1 MSTSLRRLLQAGA
14 VCMSLLISVFASAGQ
29 SSAAQYSPA
38 QSKQQYQTAVKQAIN
53 SPFRVDVQPVQQGV
67 KQGSS
72 AVLKVQLHD
81 ANNELVNASDKMSFV
96 VKTWS
101 PRGREQTHSLEIA
114 PGSNSGEVTVQADE
128 AGLWKLEVRESN
140 DRLASGSGYLMVSAP
155 PQTKKSSPKPSRR
168 AVKPKPTGSAFLFAP
183 RLILAAYHSPMRVPD
198 DSPASSSKPKISL
211 TVSGD
216 ADNKVP
222 ADGIIAADV
231 ALFLSAP
238 QPVNYQISLTVSQ
251 GQVSPQMVTIK
262 AGEVQGTAKWTSKTI
277 AENATISIKSVTPG
291 IDTEVVTQTINFTD
305 PIFAIAFFNPPSSLN
320 IVERGFLAVKFLD
333 RTGTPVPAHAPM
345 SFSFSANSA
354 HVNVVPTSSQTKPD
368 ALDFQASII
377 PSGFGTV
384 TIEAVVGHLHSIT
397 PVTIRITGF
406 FLLIFCAVGGA
417 LGGLVN
423 HLDRKQKGLAASLIT
438 GMVVAFPITWLYVW
452 VGLPH
457 VDASILHNQP
467 SAVMVA
473 IIAGMSGAGGLKKA
487 AQKFGFDLFD
497 SSTGKAAR
505 AAA

>member
-1 MSTSLRRLLQAGA
+1 MSTSLRRPLRTAA
-14 VCMSLLISVFASAGQ
+14 VCVSLLISVFALAGQ
-29 SSAAQYSPA
+29 SSPV
-38 QSKQQYQTAVKQAIN
+38 QSKQQYQTAVQQAVN
-53 SPFRVDVQPVQQGV
+53 GPFRVDVQPVQQGV

-72 AVLKVQLHD
+72 AILKIQIHN

-96 VKTWS
+96 VRAWS
-101 PRGREQTHSLEIA
+101 PGGKEQTHSLEIA
-114 PGSNSGEVTVQADE
+114 PGSNSGQVTVKADE
-128 AGLWKLEVRESN
+128 AGLWKLEVRENN
-140 DRLASGSGYLMVSAP
+140 DHLVSGSSYLLVSAP
-155 PQTKKSSPKPSRR
+155 AQVKKEIQKPARR
-168 AVKPKPTGSAFLFAP
+168 AVKPKPTGTAFMFAP
-183 RLILAAYHSPMRVPD
+183 RLILASYRLQMPAPGN
-198 DSPASSSKPKISL
+198 SPAPASKPRISL

-216 ADNKVP
+216 ADNKVL
-222 ADGIIAADV
+222 ADGIVAADV

-238 QPVNYQISLTVSQ
+238 QSTDYQISLSVSQ
-251 GQVSPQMVTIK
+251 GQVLPQVVIIK
-262 AGEVQGTAKWTSKTI
+262 AGDVQGTARWTSKTI
-277 AENATISIKSVTPG
+277 VENATISIKSVTPK
-291 IDTEVVTQTINFTD
+291 IDTDVVSQTISFTD
-305 PIFAIAFFNPPSSLN
+305 PIVAIAFFNPPSTLN
-320 IVERGFLAVKFLD
+320 IVERGMLAVKFLD
-333 RTGTPVPAHAPM
+333 RTGTPVPAHAPL
-345 SFSFSANSA
+345 SFSFSANSP

-397 PVTIRITGF
+397 PVSIRITGF
-406 FLLIFCAVGGA
+406 LLLILCAAAGA

-423 HLDRKQKGLAASLIT
+423 HLDRKQKGLVASLIT

-497 SSTGKAAR
+497 SSTSKAAR

>member
-1 MSTSLRRLLQAGA
+1 MFASLRRRLRSAA
-14 VCMSLLISVFASAGQ
+14 VCLSLLISVFALAGQ
-29 SSAAQYSPA
+29 SSPV
-38 QSKQQYQTAVKQAIN
+38 QSKQQYQTAVQQAVN
-53 SPFRVDVQPVQQGV
+53 GPFRVDVQPVQQGV

-72 AVLKVQLHD
+72 AVLKVQLHN
-81 ANNELVNASDKMSFV
+81 ANNELVNASDKMTFV
-96 VKTWS
+96 VKAWS
-101 PRGREQTHSLEIA
+101 PGGKEQTHSLEIA
-114 PGSNSGEVTVQADE
+114 PGSNSGEVTVQAVE

-140 DRLASGSGYLMVSAP
+140 DHLVSGSSYLLVSAP
-155 PQTKKSSPKPSRR
+155 QQVKKNIQKPARR
-168 AVKPKPTGSAFLFAP
+168 ALKPKPTGGAFMFAP
-183 RLILAAYHSPMRVPD
+183 RLILAAYHPQMPAPD
-198 DSPASSSKPKISL
+198 SSAASSSKPKIIL

-231 ALFLSAP
+231 ALFLSAA
-238 QPVNYQISLTVSQ
+238 QPRDYQISLSVSQ
-251 GQVSPQMVTIK
+251 GQVVPQMVTIK
-262 AGEVQGTAKWTSKTI
+262 AGEVQGAAKWTSKTI
-277 AENATISIKSVTPG
+277 AENATISIKDVTPR
-291 IDTEVVTQTINFTD
+291 IDTEMVSQTISFID
-305 PIFAIAFFNPPSSLN
+305 PIVKIVFSNTLEFMN
-320 IVERGFLAVKFLD
+320 IVERGTIAVQFLD
-333 RTGTPVPAHAPM
+333 RNSTPVPAHVPL
-345 SFSFSANSA
+345 SFSFSANSP
-354 HVNVVPTSSQTKPD
+354 HLNVVPVSSQTKPD
-368 ALDFQASII
+368 AVDFQASII

-384 TIEAVVGHLHSIT
+384 TIQATVPHLKPIT
-397 PVTIRITGF
+397 QTIRVTGAL
-406 FLLIFCAVGGA
+406 LLILCAVGGA

-473 IIAGMSGAGGLKKA
+473 IIAGISGAGGLKKA

-497 SSTGKAAR
+497 SSTRKAAR

>member
-1 MSTSLRRLLQAGA
+1 MSTSLRRPLRAAA
-14 VCMSLLISVFASAGQ
+14 VCLSLLISVLASAGQ
-29 SSAAQYSPA
+29 PSPV
-38 QSKQQYQTAVKQAIN
+38 QSKKQYQTAVQQAVN
-53 SPFRVDVQPVQQGV
+53 GPFRVDVQPVQQGV

-72 AVLKVQLHD
+72 AVLKVQLHN

-96 VKTWS
+96 VKTRS
-101 PRGREQTHSLEIA
+101 PGGKEQTHDLEIA
-114 PGSNSGEVTVQADE
+114 PGSNSGQVTVKADE

-140 DRLASGSGYLMVSAP
+140 DHLVSGSGYLLVSAP
-155 PQTKKSSPKPSRR
+155 PQVKKDNQKPARR
-168 AVKPKPTGSAFLFAP
+168 AVKPKPTGTAFMFAP
-183 RLILAAYHSPMRVPD
+183 RLILASYHPQMPPSVNAAP
-198 DSPASSSKPKISL
+198 STSKPKISL

-216 ADNKVP
+216 ADNKVL
-222 ADGIIAADV
+222 ADGIVAADV
-231 ALFLSAP
+231 SLFLSAS
-238 QPVNYQISLTVSQ
+238 QSTDYQISLSVSH
-251 GQVSPQMVTIK
+251 GQVVPQMVIIK
-262 AGEVQGTAKWTSKTI
+262 AGDVQGTAKWTSKTI
-277 AENATISIKSVTPG
+277 VENATISIKGVTPK
-291 IDTEVVTQTINFTD
+291 IDTEIVSQTISFTD
-305 PIFAIAFFNPPSSLN
+305 PIVAIAFFNPPATLN
-320 IVERGFLAVKFLD
+320 IVERGRLAVKFLD
-333 RTGTPVPAHAPM
+333 RTGTPVPAHVPL

-354 HVNVVPTSSQTKPD
+354 HVNVVPTSSQTEPD

-397 PVTIRITGF
+397 PVTIKITGLL
-406 FLLIFCAVGGA
+406 LLILCAAGGA

-497 SSTGKAAR
+497 SSTKKAAR